1 MIWTLLNF
9 PFFLEPLC
17 FYQLLCYEFQKG
29 LSFVSIVLFNL
40 NVDELKMFNFL
51 KDELH
56 IVRRVGP
63 SSKTLENIVS
73 KVVLQAY
80 NVVDE

>member
-1 MIWTLLNF
+1 
-9 PFFLEPLC
+9 
-17 FYQLLCYEFQKG
+17 
-29 LSFVSIVLFNL
+29 
-40 NVDELKMFNFL
+40 MFNFF

-56 IVRRVGP
+56 IVRTVGP

>member
-17 FYQLLCYEFQKG
+17 VYRLLCYEFQKG

-40 NVDELKMFNFL
+40 NVDELKMFNFF

-56 IVRRVGP
+56 IVRTVGP